1 MASHGPFSGRAPVPA
16 PYKVSYAERSM
27 ATLPNQLPPKSVAE
41 ELADIDA
48 TLDRDDEKLPE
59 RVQYE
64 MARLLGMGVIDEKGE
79 LIDSQLP
86 PDMQEGRECG
96 LG

>member
-1 MASHGPFSGRAPVPA
+1 
-16 PYKVSYAERSM
+16 
-27 ATLPNQLPPKSVAE
+27 VAE

-48 TLDRDDEKLPE
+48 ALDRDDEKLQE

-64 MARLLGMGVIDEKGE
+64 LARLRGMGIIDERGE
-79 LIDSQLP
+79 LVDTQLP
-86 PDMQEGRECG
+86 PDMQEGSECD

>member
-1 MASHGPFSGRAPVPA
+1 MAS
-16 PYKVSYAERSM
+16 
-27 ATLPNQLPPKSVAE
+27 LPNQELYEKPVAE

-48 TLDRDDEKLPE
+48 ALDRDDEKLRE

-64 MARLLGMGVIDEKGE
+64 MARLLGMGIIDEKGE
-79 LIDSQLP
+79 LADPQLP
-86 PDMQEGRECG
+86 PDMQEGSECD

>member
-1 MASHGPFSGRAPVPA
+1 M
-16 PYKVSYAERSM
+16 
-27 ATLPNQLPPKSVAE
+27 AE

-48 TLDRDDEKLPE
+48 ALDRDDEKLHE

-64 MARLLGMGVIDEKGE
+64 MARLLGMGIIDEKGE

-86 PDMQEGRECG
+86 PDMQEGSECE

>member
-1 MASHGPFSGRAPVPA
+1 
-16 PYKVSYAERSM
+16 M
-27 ATLPNQLPPKSVAE
+27 ATLPNQELHPKSVAE

-48 TLDRDDEKLPE
+48 ALDRDDDRLHE

-64 MARLLGMGVIDEKGE
+64 MARLLGMGVLDEKGE

-86 PDMQEGRECG
+86 PDMQEGSECD

>member
-1 MASHGPFSGRAPVPA
+1 
-16 PYKVSYAERSM
+16 
-27 ATLPNQLPPKSVAE
+27 VAE

-48 TLDRDDEKLPE
+48 ALDRDDEKLHE

-64 MARLLGMGVIDEKGE
+64 MARLLGMGIIDEKGE

-86 PDMQEGRECG
+86 PDMQEGSECE

>member
-1 MASHGPFSGRAPVPA
+1 
-16 PYKVSYAERSM
+16 M
-27 ATLPNQLPPKSVAE
+27 ATLPNHELHEKSVAE

-48 TLDRDDEKLPE
+48 ALDRDDEKLQE

-64 MARLLGMGVIDEKGE
+64 LARLRGMGIIDERGE
-79 LIDSQLP
+79 LVDTQLP
-86 PDMQEGRECG
+86 PDMQEGSECD

>member
-1 MASHGPFSGRAPVPA
+1 MASP
-16 PYKVSYAERSM
+16 
-27 ATLPNQLPPKSVAE
+27 PNQELHEKPVAE

-48 TLDRDDEKLPE
+48 ALDRDDEKLQE

-64 MARLLGMGVIDEKGE
+64 LARLRGMGIIDERGE
-79 LIDSQLP
+79 LVDTQLP
-86 PDMQEGRECG
+86 PDMQEGSECD